1 MARTAKRYKKN
12 TEKKVLGIPVC
23 MAAIYVRLSVDSDE
37 KKSESIETQVTLIKE
52 FIQKHN
58 ENPNREYEIAVYDI
72 YSDLGKT
79 GTNFDRPGFER
90 MMNDVRAGKINC
102 ILVKDFSRFGRNYI
116 ETGNYLE
123 KILPFMK
130 VRFVSVCDN
139 YDSYALG
146 AKNQELS
153 MNIKNLVNDAYA
165 KDISA
170 KEDQIENTKAELEE
184 AKAVEK
190 EQYASM
196 KLRIQYMYENSSG
209 NGYMAMLFSSKSI
222 SELISR
228 AEYIQKISDF
238 DRDLMQEYEDTV
250 DQVKEKETQVQEE
263 QAAIVELQQQS
274 SDQQEAIQEL
284 YAAAYQELRT
294 YSAELDDA
302 KSSESALVDEINSK
316 ADAINDLIRQ
326 AKEEEIA
333 AQKKAEEEAAAAAAA
348 QQAAAEA
355 EAEAARKQAAEAARV
370 AAAEAANAAAKAD
383 TDTSSSS
390 GSSSSDS
397 SASST
402 TTGSPS
408 ASDTSSS
415 SSSGTYLG
423 RFKLTGYCSCS
434 ICTGQWSGGSTASGT
449 TPTAGRT
456 IAMGGAN
463 YQQTVDISVFSEIL

>member
-1 MARTAKRYKKN
+1 MKKKKLFSLVLATVLTAA
-12 TEKKVLGIPVC
+12 TVLPCYG
-23 MAAIYVRLSVDSDE
+23 AST
-37 KKSESIETQVTLIKE
+37 K
-52 FIQKHN
+52 
-58 ENPNREYEIAVYDI
+58 
-72 YSDLGKT
+72 
-79 GTNFDRPGFER
+79 
-90 MMNDVRAGKINC
+90 
-102 ILVKDFSRFGRNYI
+102 
-116 ETGNYLE
+116 E
-123 KILPFMK
+123 KISNAQAEQAAAQSQL
-130 VRFVSVCDN
+130 
-139 YDSYALG
+139 DSIQSRIDELNSKKGQSEEYLSEL
-146 AKNQELS
+146 NQQLDDLQNRLQELQDQYDAKQ
-153 MNIKNLVNDAYA
+153 NELVQIQADLEDA
-165 KDISA
+165 KA
-170 KEDQIENTKAELEE
+170 KEE
-184 AKAVEK
+184 
-190 EQYASM
+190 EQYEAM

-355 EAEAARKQAAEAARV
+355 
-370 AAAEAANAAAKAD
+370 ANAAAKAD

-402 TTGSPS
+402 TTESPS

-456 IAMGGAN
+456 IAMGGVPFGTKLMINGQVYTVEDRGTA
-463 YQQTVDISVFSEIL
+463 YGHVDIFCSSHSEALSFGVQYADVYQLS

>member
-1 MARTAKRYKKN
+1 MKKKKLFSLVLATVLTAA
-12 TEKKVLGIPVC
+12 TVLPCYG
-23 MAAIYVRLSVDSDE
+23 AST
-37 KKSESIETQVTLIKE
+37 K
-52 FIQKHN
+52 
-58 ENPNREYEIAVYDI
+58 
-72 YSDLGKT
+72 
-79 GTNFDRPGFER
+79 
-90 MMNDVRAGKINC
+90 
-102 ILVKDFSRFGRNYI
+102 
-116 ETGNYLE
+116 E
-123 KILPFMK
+123 KISNAQAEQAAAQSQL
-130 VRFVSVCDN
+130 
-139 YDSYALG
+139 DSIQSRIDELNSKKGQSEEYLSEL
-146 AKNQELS
+146 NQQLDDLQNRLQELQDQYDAKQ
-153 MNIKNLVNDAYA
+153 NELVQIQADLEDA
-165 KDISA
+165 KA
-170 KEDQIENTKAELEE
+170 KEE
-184 AKAVEK
+184 
-190 EQYASM
+190 EQYEAM

-355 EAEAARKQAAEAARV
+355 EAEAARV

-402 TTGSPS
+402 TTASPS

-456 IAMGGAN
+456 IAMGGVPFGTKLMINGQVYTVEDRGTA
-463 YQQTVDISVFSEIL
+463 YGHVDIFCSSHSEALSFGVQYADVYQLS

>member
-1 MARTAKRYKKN
+1 MKKKKLFSLVLATVLTAA
-12 TEKKVLGIPVC
+12 TVLPCYG
-23 MAAIYVRLSVDSDE
+23 AST
-37 KKSESIETQVTLIKE
+37 K
-52 FIQKHN
+52 
-58 ENPNREYEIAVYDI
+58 
-72 YSDLGKT
+72 
-79 GTNFDRPGFER
+79 
-90 MMNDVRAGKINC
+90 
-102 ILVKDFSRFGRNYI
+102 
-116 ETGNYLE
+116 E
-123 KILPFMK
+123 KISNAQAEQAAAQSQL
-130 VRFVSVCDN
+130 
-139 YDSYALG
+139 DSIQSRIDELNSKKGQSEEYLSEL
-146 AKNQELS
+146 NQQLDDLQNRLQELQDQYDAKQ
-153 MNIKNLVNDAYA
+153 NELVQIQADLEDA
-165 KDISA
+165 KA
-170 KEDQIENTKAELEE
+170 KEE
-184 AKAVEK
+184 
-190 EQYASM
+190 EQYEAM

-333 AQKKAEEEAAAAAAA
+333 AQKKAEEEAAAAAA
-348 QQAAAEA
+348 
-355 EAEAARKQAAEAARV
+355 RKQAAEAEAARV

-402 TTGSPS
+402 TTESPS

-456 IAMGGAN
+456 IAMGGVPFGTKLMINGQVYTVEDRGTA
-463 YQQTVDISVFSEIL
+463 YGHVDIFCSSHSEALSFGVQYADVYQLS

>member
-1 MARTAKRYKKN
+1 MKKKKLFSLVLATVLTAA
-12 TEKKVLGIPVC
+12 TVLPCYG
-23 MAAIYVRLSVDSDE
+23 AST
-37 KKSESIETQVTLIKE
+37 K
-52 FIQKHN
+52 
-58 ENPNREYEIAVYDI
+58 
-72 YSDLGKT
+72 
-79 GTNFDRPGFER
+79 
-90 MMNDVRAGKINC
+90 
-102 ILVKDFSRFGRNYI
+102 
-116 ETGNYLE
+116 E
-123 KILPFMK
+123 KISNAQAEQAAAQSQL
-130 VRFVSVCDN
+130 
-139 YDSYALG
+139 DSIQSRIDELNSKKGQSEEYLSEL
-146 AKNQELS
+146 NQQLDDLQNRLQELQDQYDAKQ
-153 MNIKNLVNDAYA
+153 NELVQIQADLEDA
-165 KDISA
+165 KA
-170 KEDQIENTKAELEE
+170 KEE
-184 AKAVEK
+184 
-190 EQYASM
+190 EQYEAM

-302 KSSESALVDEINSK
+302 RSSESALVDEINSK

-355 EAEAARKQAAEAARV
+355 EAEAARV

-402 TTGSPS
+402 TTESPS

-456 IAMGGAN
+456 IAMGGVPFGTKLMINGQVYTVEDRGTA
-463 YQQTVDISVFSEIL
+463 YGHVDIFCSSHSEALSFGVQYADVYQLS

>member
-1 MARTAKRYKKN
+1 MKKKKLFSLVLATVLTAA
-12 TEKKVLGIPVC
+12 TVLPCYG
-23 MAAIYVRLSVDSDE
+23 AST
-37 KKSESIETQVTLIKE
+37 K
-52 FIQKHN
+52 
-58 ENPNREYEIAVYDI
+58 
-72 YSDLGKT
+72 
-79 GTNFDRPGFER
+79 
-90 MMNDVRAGKINC
+90 
-102 ILVKDFSRFGRNYI
+102 
-116 ETGNYLE
+116 E
-123 KILPFMK
+123 KISNAQAEQAAAQSQL
-130 VRFVSVCDN
+130 
-139 YDSYALG
+139 DSIQSRIDELNSKKGQSEEYLSEL
-146 AKNQELS
+146 NQQLDDLQNRLQELQDQYDAKQ
-153 MNIKNLVNDAYA
+153 NELVQIQADLEDA
-165 KDISA
+165 KA
-170 KEDQIENTKAELEE
+170 KEE
-184 AKAVEK
+184 
-190 EQYASM
+190 EQYEAM

-333 AQKKAEEEAAAAAAA
+333 A
-348 QQAAAEA
+348 
-355 EAEAARKQAAEAARV
+355 ARKQAAEAEAARV

-383 TDTSSSS
+383 TDTSGSS

-402 TTGSPS
+402 TTESPS
-408 ASDTSSS
+408 ASDTSGS

-456 IAMGGAN
+456 IAMGGVPFGTKLLINGQVYTVEDRGTA
-463 YQQTVDISVFSEIL
+463 YGHVDIFCSSHSEALSFGVQYADVYQLS

>member
-1 MARTAKRYKKN
+1 MKKKKLFSLVLATVLTAA
-12 TEKKVLGIPVC
+12 TVLPCYG
-23 MAAIYVRLSVDSDE
+23 AST
-37 KKSESIETQVTLIKE
+37 K
-52 FIQKHN
+52 
-58 ENPNREYEIAVYDI
+58 
-72 YSDLGKT
+72 
-79 GTNFDRPGFER
+79 
-90 MMNDVRAGKINC
+90 
-102 ILVKDFSRFGRNYI
+102 
-116 ETGNYLE
+116 E
-123 KILPFMK
+123 KISNAQAEQAAAQSQLDSIQSRIDELNSK
-130 VRFVSVCDN
+130 KGQSEEYLSELNQQLDDLQNRLQGLQDQ
-139 YDSYALG
+139 YD
-146 AKNQELS
+146 AKQNELVQ
-153 MNIKNLVNDAYA
+153 IQADLEDA
-165 KDISA
+165 KA
-170 KEDQIENTKAELEE
+170 KEE
-184 AKAVEK
+184 
-190 EQYASM
+190 EQYEAM

-333 AQKKAEEEAAAAAAA
+333 AQKKAEEEAAA
-348 QQAAAEA
+348 EA

-456 IAMGGAN
+456 IAMGGVPFGTKLMINGQVYTVEDRGTA
-463 YQQTVDISVFSEIL
+463 YGHVDIFCSSHSEALSFGVQYADVYQLS

>member
-1 MARTAKRYKKN
+1 MKKKKLFSLVLATVLTAA
-12 TEKKVLGIPVC
+12 TVLPCYG
-23 MAAIYVRLSVDSDE
+23 AST
-37 KKSESIETQVTLIKE
+37 K
-52 FIQKHN
+52 
-58 ENPNREYEIAVYDI
+58 
-72 YSDLGKT
+72 
-79 GTNFDRPGFER
+79 
-90 MMNDVRAGKINC
+90 
-102 ILVKDFSRFGRNYI
+102 
-116 ETGNYLE
+116 E
-123 KILPFMK
+123 KISNAQAEQAAAQSQL
-130 VRFVSVCDN
+130 
-139 YDSYALG
+139 DSIQSRIDELNSKKGQSEEYLSEL
-146 AKNQELS
+146 NQQLDDLQNRLQELQDQYDAKQ
-153 MNIKNLVNDAYA
+153 NELVQIQADLEDA
-165 KDISA
+165 KA
-170 KEDQIENTKAELEE
+170 KEE
-184 AKAVEK
+184 
-190 EQYASM
+190 EQYEAM

-284 YAAAYQELRT
+284 YAAAYQELRI

-355 EAEAARKQAAEAARV
+355 EAEAARKQAAEAA
-370 AAAEAANAAAKAD
+370 EAANAAAKAD

-397 SASST
+397 SASPT

-456 IAMGGAN
+456 IAMGGVPFGTKLMINGQVYTVEDRGTA
-463 YQQTVDISVFSEIL
+463 YGHVDIFCSSHSEALSFGVQYADVYQLS

>member
-1 MARTAKRYKKN
+1 MKKKKLFSLVLATVLTAA
-12 TEKKVLGIPVC
+12 TVLPCYG
-23 MAAIYVRLSVDSDE
+23 AST
-37 KKSESIETQVTLIKE
+37 K
-52 FIQKHN
+52 
-58 ENPNREYEIAVYDI
+58 
-72 YSDLGKT
+72 
-79 GTNFDRPGFER
+79 
-90 MMNDVRAGKINC
+90 
-102 ILVKDFSRFGRNYI
+102 
-116 ETGNYLE
+116 E
-123 KILPFMK
+123 KISNAQAEQAAAQSQL
-130 VRFVSVCDN
+130 
-139 YDSYALG
+139 DSIQSRIDELNSKKGQSEEYLSEL
-146 AKNQELS
+146 NQQLDDLQNRLQELQDQYDAKQ
-153 MNIKNLVNDAYA
+153 NELVQIQADLEDA
-165 KDISA
+165 KA
-170 KEDQIENTKAELEE
+170 KEE
-184 AKAVEK
+184 
-190 EQYASM
+190 EQYEAM

-250 DQVKEKETQVQEE
+250 NQVKEKETQVQEE

-355 EAEAARKQAAEAARV
+355 EAEAARKQAAEA
-370 AAAEAANAAAKAD
+370 EAANAAAKAD

-402 TTGSPS
+402 TTESPS

-456 IAMGGAN
+456 IAMGGVPFGTKLMINGQVYTVEDRGTA
-463 YQQTVDISVFSEIL
+463 YGHVDIFCSSHSEALSFGVQYADVYQLS

>member
-1 MARTAKRYKKN
+1 MKKKKLFSLVLATVLTAA
-12 TEKKVLGIPVC
+12 TVLPCYG
-23 MAAIYVRLSVDSDE
+23 AST
-37 KKSESIETQVTLIKE
+37 K
-52 FIQKHN
+52 
-58 ENPNREYEIAVYDI
+58 
-72 YSDLGKT
+72 
-79 GTNFDRPGFER
+79 
-90 MMNDVRAGKINC
+90 
-102 ILVKDFSRFGRNYI
+102 
-116 ETGNYLE
+116 E
-123 KILPFMK
+123 KISNAQAEQAAAQSQL
-130 VRFVSVCDN
+130 
-139 YDSYALG
+139 DSIQSRIDELNSKKGQSEEYLSEL
-146 AKNQELS
+146 NQQLDDLQNRLQELQDQYDAKQ
-153 MNIKNLVNDAYA
+153 NELVQIQADLEDA
-165 KDISA
+165 KA
-170 KEDQIENTKAELEE
+170 KEE
-184 AKAVEK
+184 
-190 EQYASM
+190 EQYEAM

-333 AQKKAEEEAAAAAAA
+333 AQKKAEEEAAAA

-355 EAEAARKQAAEAARV
+355 EAEAARA

-456 IAMGGAN
+456 IAMGGVPFGTKLMINGQVYTVEDRGTA
-463 YQQTVDISVFSEIL
+463 YGHVDIFCSSHSEALSFGVQYADVYQLS

>member
-1 MARTAKRYKKN
+1 
-12 TEKKVLGIPVC
+12 
-23 MAAIYVRLSVDSDE
+23 
-37 KKSESIETQVTLIKE
+37 
-52 FIQKHN
+52 
-58 ENPNREYEIAVYDI
+58 
-72 YSDLGKT
+72 
-79 GTNFDRPGFER
+79 
-90 MMNDVRAGKINC
+90 
-102 ILVKDFSRFGRNYI
+102 
-116 ETGNYLE
+116 
-123 KILPFMK
+123 
-130 VRFVSVCDN
+130 
-139 YDSYALG
+139 
-146 AKNQELS
+146 
-153 MNIKNLVNDAYA
+153 
-165 KDISA
+165 
-170 KEDQIENTKAELEE
+170 
-184 AKAVEK
+184 
-190 EQYASM
+190 
-196 KLRIQYMYENSSG
+196 
-209 NGYMAMLFSSKSI
+209 
-222 SELISR
+222 
-228 AEYIQKISDF
+228 
-238 DRDLMQEYEDTV
+238 MQEYEDTV

-456 IAMGGAN
+456 IAMGGVPFGTKLMINGQVYTVEDRGTA
-463 YQQTVDISVFSEIL
+463 YGHVDIFCSSHSYTVIIVYFFNCNSGTFFGNIIETCFCCAFWHSYNCFLAETFRSPCNSTSMVTVCGSKESCLSKFFS

>member
-1 MARTAKRYKKN
+1 MKKKKLFSLVLATVLTAA
-12 TEKKVLGIPVC
+12 TVLPCYG
-23 MAAIYVRLSVDSDE
+23 AST
-37 KKSESIETQVTLIKE
+37 K
-52 FIQKHN
+52 
-58 ENPNREYEIAVYDI
+58 
-72 YSDLGKT
+72 
-79 GTNFDRPGFER
+79 
-90 MMNDVRAGKINC
+90 
-102 ILVKDFSRFGRNYI
+102 
-116 ETGNYLE
+116 E
-123 KILPFMK
+123 KISNAQAEQAAAQSQL
-130 VRFVSVCDN
+130 
-139 YDSYALG
+139 DSIQSRIDELNSKKGQSEEYLSEL
-146 AKNQELS
+146 NQQLDDLQNRLQELQDQYDAKQ
-153 MNIKNLVNDAYA
+153 NELVQIQADLEDA
-165 KDISA
+165 KA
-170 KEDQIENTKAELEE
+170 KEE
-184 AKAVEK
+184 
-190 EQYASM
+190 EQYEAM

-333 AQKKAEEEAAAAAAA
+333 AQKKAEEEAVAAAAA

-370 AAAEAANAAAKAD
+370 AAKAD

-456 IAMGGAN
+456 IAMGGVPFGTKLMINGQVYTVEDRGTA
-463 YQQTVDISVFSEIL
+463 YGHVDIFCSSHSEALSFGVQYADVYQLS

>member
-1 MARTAKRYKKN
+1 MKKKKLFSLVLATVLTAA
-12 TEKKVLGIPVC
+12 TVLPCYG
-23 MAAIYVRLSVDSDE
+23 AST
-37 KKSESIETQVTLIKE
+37 K
-52 FIQKHN
+52 
-58 ENPNREYEIAVYDI
+58 
-72 YSDLGKT
+72 
-79 GTNFDRPGFER
+79 
-90 MMNDVRAGKINC
+90 
-102 ILVKDFSRFGRNYI
+102 
-116 ETGNYLE
+116 E
-123 KILPFMK
+123 KISNAQAEQAAAQSQL
-130 VRFVSVCDN
+130 
-139 YDSYALG
+139 DSIQSRIDELNSKKGQSEEYLSEL
-146 AKNQELS
+146 NQQLDDLQNRLQELQDQYDAKQ
-153 MNIKNLVNDAYA
+153 NELVQIQADLEDA
-165 KDISA
+165 KA
-170 KEDQIENTKAELEE
+170 KEE
-184 AKAVEK
+184 
-190 EQYASM
+190 EQYEAM

-348 QQAAAEA
+348 
-355 EAEAARKQAAEAARV
+355 RKQAAEAARV

-456 IAMGGAN
+456 IAMGGVPFGTKLMINGQVYTVEDRGTA
-463 YQQTVDISVFSEIL
+463 YGHVDIFCSSHSEALSFGVQYADVYQLS

>member
-1 MARTAKRYKKN
+1 MKKKKLFSLVLATVLTAA
-12 TEKKVLGIPVC
+12 TVLPCYG
-23 MAAIYVRLSVDSDE
+23 AST
-37 KKSESIETQVTLIKE
+37 K
-52 FIQKHN
+52 
-58 ENPNREYEIAVYDI
+58 
-72 YSDLGKT
+72 
-79 GTNFDRPGFER
+79 
-90 MMNDVRAGKINC
+90 
-102 ILVKDFSRFGRNYI
+102 
-116 ETGNYLE
+116 E
-123 KILPFMK
+123 KISNAQAEQAAAQSQL
-130 VRFVSVCDN
+130 
-139 YDSYALG
+139 DSIQSRIDELNSKKGQSEEYLSEL
-146 AKNQELS
+146 NQQLDDLQNRLQELQDQYDAKQ
-153 MNIKNLVNDAYA
+153 NELVQIQADLEDA
-165 KDISA
+165 KA
-170 KEDQIENTKAELEE
+170 KEE
-184 AKAVEK
+184 
-190 EQYASM
+190 EQYEAM

-333 AQKKAEEEAAAAAAA
+333 AQKKAEEEAVAAAAA

-355 EAEAARKQAAEAARV
+355 EAEAARKQAAEAEAARV
-370 AAAEAANAAAKAD
+370 AAKAD

-456 IAMGGAN
+456 IAMGGVPFGTKLMINGQVYTVEDRGTA
-463 YQQTVDISVFSEIL
+463 YGHVDIFCSSHSEALSFGVQYADVYQLS

>member
-1 MARTAKRYKKN
+1 MKKKKLFSLVLATVLTAA
-12 TEKKVLGIPVC
+12 TVLPCYG
-23 MAAIYVRLSVDSDE
+23 AST
-37 KKSESIETQVTLIKE
+37 K
-52 FIQKHN
+52 
-58 ENPNREYEIAVYDI
+58 
-72 YSDLGKT
+72 
-79 GTNFDRPGFER
+79 
-90 MMNDVRAGKINC
+90 
-102 ILVKDFSRFGRNYI
+102 
-116 ETGNYLE
+116 E
-123 KILPFMK
+123 KISNAQAEQAAAQSQL
-130 VRFVSVCDN
+130 
-139 YDSYALG
+139 DSIQSRIDELNSKKGQSEEYLSEL
-146 AKNQELS
+146 NQQLDDLQNRLQELQDQYDAKQ
-153 MNIKNLVNDAYA
+153 NELVQIQADLEDA
-165 KDISA
+165 KA
-170 KEDQIENTKAELEE
+170 KEE
-184 AKAVEK
+184 
-190 EQYASM
+190 EQYEAM

-355 EAEAARKQAAEAARV
+355 EAEAARKQAAEAARKQAAEAARV

-456 IAMGGAN
+456 IAMGGVPFGTKLMINGQVYTVEDRGTA
-463 YQQTVDISVFSEIL
+463 YGHVDIFCSSHSEALSFGVQYADVYQLS

>member
-1 MARTAKRYKKN
+1 MKKKKLFSLVLATVLTAA
-12 TEKKVLGIPVC
+12 TVLPCYG
-23 MAAIYVRLSVDSDE
+23 AST
-37 KKSESIETQVTLIKE
+37 K
-52 FIQKHN
+52 
-58 ENPNREYEIAVYDI
+58 
-72 YSDLGKT
+72 
-79 GTNFDRPGFER
+79 
-90 MMNDVRAGKINC
+90 
-102 ILVKDFSRFGRNYI
+102 
-116 ETGNYLE
+116 E
-123 KILPFMK
+123 KISNAQAEQAAAQSQL
-130 VRFVSVCDN
+130 
-139 YDSYALG
+139 DSIQSRIDEL
-146 AKNQELS
+146 NSELNQQLDDLQNRLQELQDQYDAKQ
-153 MNIKNLVNDAYA
+153 NELVQIQADLEDA
-165 KDISA
+165 KA
-170 KEDQIENTKAELEE
+170 KEE
-184 AKAVEK
+184 
-190 EQYASM
+190 EQYEAM

-302 KSSESALVDEINSK
+302 KSSESALV
-316 ADAINDLIRQ
+316 DAINDLIRQ

-456 IAMGGAN
+456 IAMGGVPFGTKLMINGQVYTVEDRGTA
-463 YQQTVDISVFSEIL
+463 YGHVDIFCSSHSEALSFGVQYADVYQLS

>member
-1 MARTAKRYKKN
+1 MKKKKLFSLVLATVLTAA
-12 TEKKVLGIPVC
+12 TVLPCYG
-23 MAAIYVRLSVDSDE
+23 AST
-37 KKSESIETQVTLIKE
+37 K
-52 FIQKHN
+52 
-58 ENPNREYEIAVYDI
+58 
-72 YSDLGKT
+72 
-79 GTNFDRPGFER
+79 
-90 MMNDVRAGKINC
+90 
-102 ILVKDFSRFGRNYI
+102 
-116 ETGNYLE
+116 E
-123 KILPFMK
+123 KISNAQAEQAAAQSQLDSIQSRIDELNSK
-130 VRFVSVCDN
+130 KGQSEEYLSELNQQLDDLQNRLQGLQDQ
-139 YDSYALG
+139 YD
-146 AKNQELS
+146 AKQNELVQ
-153 MNIKNLVNDAYA
+153 IQADLEDA
-165 KDISA
+165 KA
-170 KEDQIENTKAELEE
+170 KEE
-184 AKAVEK
+184 
-190 EQYASM
+190 EQYEAM

-333 AQKKAEEEAAAAAAA
+333 AQKKAEEEAAAA

-355 EAEAARKQAAEAARV
+355 EAEAARV

-456 IAMGGAN
+456 IAMGGVPFGTKLMINGQVYTVEDRGTA
-463 YQQTVDISVFSEIL
+463 YGHVDIFCSSHSEALSFGVQYADVYQLS

>member
-1 MARTAKRYKKN
+1 MKKKKLFSLVLATVLTAA
-12 TEKKVLGIPVC
+12 TVLPCYG
-23 MAAIYVRLSVDSDE
+23 AST
-37 KKSESIETQVTLIKE
+37 K
-52 FIQKHN
+52 
-58 ENPNREYEIAVYDI
+58 
-72 YSDLGKT
+72 
-79 GTNFDRPGFER
+79 
-90 MMNDVRAGKINC
+90 
-102 ILVKDFSRFGRNYI
+102 
-116 ETGNYLE
+116 E
-123 KILPFMK
+123 KISNAQAEQAAAQSQLDSIQSRIDELNSK
-130 VRFVSVCDN
+130 KGQSEEYLSELNQQLDDLQNRLQGLQDQ
-139 YDSYALG
+139 YD
-146 AKNQELS
+146 AKQNELVQ
-153 MNIKNLVNDAYA
+153 IQADLEDA
-165 KDISA
+165 KA
-170 KEDQIENTKAELEE
+170 KEE
-184 AKAVEK
+184 
-190 EQYASM
+190 EQYEAM

-333 AQKKAEEEAAAAAAA
+333 AQKKAEEEAAA
-348 QQAAAEA
+348 EA

-370 AAAEAANAAAKAD
+370 AAAEAANAVAKAD

-456 IAMGGAN
+456 IAMGGVPFGTKLMINGQVYTVEDRGTA
-463 YQQTVDISVFSEIL
+463 YGHVDIFCSSHSEALSFGVQYADVYQLS

>member
-1 MARTAKRYKKN
+1 MKKKKLFSLVLATVLTAA
-12 TEKKVLGIPVC
+12 TVLPCYG
-23 MAAIYVRLSVDSDE
+23 AST
-37 KKSESIETQVTLIKE
+37 K
-52 FIQKHN
+52 
-58 ENPNREYEIAVYDI
+58 
-72 YSDLGKT
+72 
-79 GTNFDRPGFER
+79 
-90 MMNDVRAGKINC
+90 
-102 ILVKDFSRFGRNYI
+102 
-116 ETGNYLE
+116 E
-123 KILPFMK
+123 KISNAQAEQAAAQSQL
-130 VRFVSVCDN
+130 
-139 YDSYALG
+139 DSIQSRIDELNSKKGQSEEYLSEL
-146 AKNQELS
+146 NQQLDDLQNRLQELQDQYDAKQ
-153 MNIKNLVNDAYA
+153 NELVQIQADLEDA
-165 KDISA
+165 KT
-170 KEDQIENTKAELEE
+170 KEE
-184 AKAVEK
+184 
-190 EQYASM
+190 EQYEAM

-333 AQKKAEEEAAAAAAA
+333 AQKKAEEEAAAA

-355 EAEAARKQAAEAARV
+355 EAEAARV

-456 IAMGGAN
+456 IAMGGVPFGTKLMINGQVYTVEDRGTA
-463 YQQTVDISVFSEIL
+463 YGHVDIFCSSHSEALSFGVQYADVYQLS

>member
-1 MARTAKRYKKN
+1 MKKKKLFSLVLATVLTAA
-12 TEKKVLGIPVC
+12 TVLPCYG
-23 MAAIYVRLSVDSDE
+23 AST
-37 KKSESIETQVTLIKE
+37 K
-52 FIQKHN
+52 
-58 ENPNREYEIAVYDI
+58 
-72 YSDLGKT
+72 
-79 GTNFDRPGFER
+79 
-90 MMNDVRAGKINC
+90 
-102 ILVKDFSRFGRNYI
+102 
-116 ETGNYLE
+116 E
-123 KILPFMK
+123 KISNAQAEQAAAQSQL
-130 VRFVSVCDN
+130 
-139 YDSYALG
+139 DSIQSRIDELNSKKGQSEEYLSEL
-146 AKNQELS
+146 NQQLDDLQNRLQELQDQYDAKQ
-153 MNIKNLVNDAYA
+153 NELVQIQADLEDA
-165 KDISA
+165 KA
-170 KEDQIENTKAELEE
+170 KEE
-184 AKAVEK
+184 
-190 EQYASM
+190 EQYEAM

-355 EAEAARKQAAEAARV
+355 EAEAARV

-456 IAMGGAN
+456 IAMGGVPFGTKLMINGQVYTVEDRGTA
-463 YQQTVDISVFSEIL
+463 YGHVDIFCSSHSEALSFGVQYADVYQLS

>member
-1 MARTAKRYKKN
+1 MKKKKLFSLVLATVLTAA
-12 TEKKVLGIPVC
+12 TVLPCYG
-23 MAAIYVRLSVDSDE
+23 AST
-37 KKSESIETQVTLIKE
+37 K
-52 FIQKHN
+52 
-58 ENPNREYEIAVYDI
+58 
-72 YSDLGKT
+72 
-79 GTNFDRPGFER
+79 
-90 MMNDVRAGKINC
+90 
-102 ILVKDFSRFGRNYI
+102 
-116 ETGNYLE
+116 E
-123 KILPFMK
+123 KISNAQAEQAAAQSQL
-130 VRFVSVCDN
+130 
-139 YDSYALG
+139 DSIQSRIDELNSKKGQSEEYLSEL
-146 AKNQELS
+146 NQQLDDLQNRLQELQDQYDAKQ
-153 MNIKNLVNDAYA
+153 NELVQIQADLEDA
-165 KDISA
+165 KA
-170 KEDQIENTKAELEE
+170 KEE
-184 AKAVEK
+184 
-190 EQYASM
+190 EQYEAM

-333 AQKKAEEEAAAAAAA
+333 AQKKAEEEAAAA

-383 TDTSSSS
+383 TD
-390 GSSSSDS
+390 
-397 SASST
+397 
-402 TTGSPS
+402 
-408 ASDTSSS
+408 
-415 SSSGTYLG
+415 
-423 RFKLTGYCSCS
+423 
-434 ICTGQWSGGSTASGT
+434 
-449 TPTAGRT
+449 
-456 IAMGGAN
+456 
-463 YQQTVDISVFSEIL
+463 SEINWIQRCHRERNHTDRRQNDCHGRCTIRNETDDQRPGLHGRRPRNRLRPRRHLLQQPFRGAELRRAVCRCISAELRNKDKRYAGTELPAYLFF

>member
-1 MARTAKRYKKN
+1 MKKKKLFSLVLATVLTAA
-12 TEKKVLGIPVC
+12 TVLPCYG
-23 MAAIYVRLSVDSDE
+23 AST
-37 KKSESIETQVTLIKE
+37 K
-52 FIQKHN
+52 
-58 ENPNREYEIAVYDI
+58 
-72 YSDLGKT
+72 
-79 GTNFDRPGFER
+79 
-90 MMNDVRAGKINC
+90 
-102 ILVKDFSRFGRNYI
+102 
-116 ETGNYLE
+116 E
-123 KILPFMK
+123 KISNAQAEQAAAQSQL
-130 VRFVSVCDN
+130 
-139 YDSYALG
+139 DSIQSRIDELNSKKGQSEEYLSEL
-146 AKNQELS
+146 NQQLDDLQNRLQELQDQYDAKQ
-153 MNIKNLVNDAYA
+153 NELVQIQADLEDA
-165 KDISA
+165 KA
-170 KEDQIENTKAELEE
+170 KEE
-184 AKAVEK
+184 
-190 EQYASM
+190 EQYEAM

-250 DQVKEKETQVQEE
+250 NQVKEKETQVQEE

-333 AQKKAEEEAAAAAAA
+333 AQKKAEEEAAA
-348 QQAAAEA
+348 
-355 EAEAARKQAAEAARV
+355 
-370 AAAEAANAAAKAD
+370 EAANAAAKAD

-402 TTGSPS
+402 TTESPS

-456 IAMGGAN
+456 IAMGGVPFGTKLMINGQVYTVEDRGTA
-463 YQQTVDISVFSEIL
+463 YGHVDIFCSSHSEALSFGVQYADVYQLS

>member
-1 MARTAKRYKKN
+1 MKKKKLFSLVLATVLTAA
-12 TEKKVLGIPVC
+12 TVLPCYG
-23 MAAIYVRLSVDSDE
+23 AST
-37 KKSESIETQVTLIKE
+37 K
-52 FIQKHN
+52 
-58 ENPNREYEIAVYDI
+58 
-72 YSDLGKT
+72 
-79 GTNFDRPGFER
+79 
-90 MMNDVRAGKINC
+90 
-102 ILVKDFSRFGRNYI
+102 
-116 ETGNYLE
+116 E
-123 KILPFMK
+123 KISNAQAEQAAAQSQL
-130 VRFVSVCDN
+130 
-139 YDSYALG
+139 DSIQSRIDELNSKKGQSEEYLSEL
-146 AKNQELS
+146 NQQLDDLQNRLQELQDQYDAKQ
-153 MNIKNLVNDAYA
+153 NELVQIQADLEDA
-165 KDISA
+165 KA
-170 KEDQIENTKAELEE
+170 KEE
-184 AKAVEK
+184 
-190 EQYASM
+190 EQYEAM

-333 AQKKAEEEAAAAAAA
+333 AQKKAEEEAAAAA
-348 QQAAAEA
+348 QQ
-355 EAEAARKQAAEAARV
+355 

-383 TDTSSSS
+383 TDTSNSS

-402 TTGSPS
+402 TTESPS

-456 IAMGGAN
+456 IAMGGVPFGTKLMINGQVYTVEDRGTA
-463 YQQTVDISVFSEIL
+463 YGHVDIFCSSHSEALSFGVQYADVYQLS

>member
-1 MARTAKRYKKN
+1 
-12 TEKKVLGIPVC
+12 
-23 MAAIYVRLSVDSDE
+23 
-37 KKSESIETQVTLIKE
+37 
-52 FIQKHN
+52 
-58 ENPNREYEIAVYDI
+58 
-72 YSDLGKT
+72 
-79 GTNFDRPGFER
+79 
-90 MMNDVRAGKINC
+90 
-102 ILVKDFSRFGRNYI
+102 
-116 ETGNYLE
+116 
-123 KILPFMK
+123 
-130 VRFVSVCDN
+130 
-139 YDSYALG
+139 
-146 AKNQELS
+146 
-153 MNIKNLVNDAYA
+153 
-165 KDISA
+165 
-170 KEDQIENTKAELEE
+170 
-184 AKAVEK
+184 
-190 EQYASM
+190 
-196 KLRIQYMYENSSG
+196 
-209 NGYMAMLFSSKSI
+209 MAMLFSSKSI

-355 EAEAARKQAAEAARV
+355 EAEAAR
-370 AAAEAANAAAKAD
+370 
-383 TDTSSSS
+383 
-390 GSSSSDS
+390 
-397 SASST
+397 T

-456 IAMGGAN
+456 IAMGGVPFGTKLMIN
-463 YQQTVDISVFSEIL
+463 GQVLQQPFRGAELRRAVCRCISAELRNKDKRYAGTELPAYLFF

>member
-1 MARTAKRYKKN
+1 MKKKKLFSLVLATVLTAA
-12 TEKKVLGIPVC
+12 TVLPCYG
-23 MAAIYVRLSVDSDE
+23 AST
-37 KKSESIETQVTLIKE
+37 K
-52 FIQKHN
+52 
-58 ENPNREYEIAVYDI
+58 
-72 YSDLGKT
+72 
-79 GTNFDRPGFER
+79 
-90 MMNDVRAGKINC
+90 
-102 ILVKDFSRFGRNYI
+102 
-116 ETGNYLE
+116 E
-123 KILPFMK
+123 KISNAQAEQAAAQSQL
-130 VRFVSVCDN
+130 
-139 YDSYALG
+139 DSIQSRIDELNSKKGQSEEYLSEL
-146 AKNQELS
+146 NQQLDDLQNRLQELQDQYDAKQ
-153 MNIKNLVNDAYA
+153 NELVQIQADLEDA
-165 KDISA
+165 KA
-170 KEDQIENTKAELEE
+170 KEE
-184 AKAVEK
+184 
-190 EQYASM
+190 EQYEAM

-250 DQVKEKETQVQEE
+250 DRVKEKETQVQEE

-355 EAEAARKQAAEAARV
+355 
-370 AAAEAANAAAKAD
+370 ANAAAKAD

-402 TTGSPS
+402 TTESPS

-456 IAMGGAN
+456 IAMGGVPFGTKLMINGQVYTVEDRGTA
-463 YQQTVDISVFSEIL
+463 YGHVDIFCSSHSEALSFGVQYADVYQLS

>member
-1 MARTAKRYKKN
+1 MKKKKLFSLVLATVLTAA
-12 TEKKVLGIPVC
+12 TVLPCYG
-23 MAAIYVRLSVDSDE
+23 AST
-37 KKSESIETQVTLIKE
+37 K
-52 FIQKHN
+52 
-58 ENPNREYEIAVYDI
+58 
-72 YSDLGKT
+72 
-79 GTNFDRPGFER
+79 
-90 MMNDVRAGKINC
+90 
-102 ILVKDFSRFGRNYI
+102 
-116 ETGNYLE
+116 E
-123 KILPFMK
+123 KISNAQAEQAAAQSQL
-130 VRFVSVCDN
+130 
-139 YDSYALG
+139 DSIQSRIDELNSKKGQSEEYLSEL
-146 AKNQELS
+146 NQQLDDLQNRLQELQDQYDAKQ
-153 MNIKNLVNDAYA
+153 NELVQIQADLEDA
-165 KDISA
+165 KA
-170 KEDQIENTKAELEE
+170 KEE
-184 AKAVEK
+184 
-190 EQYASM
+190 EQYEAM

-333 AQKKAEEEAAAAAAA
+333 AQKKAEEEAAAAA

-355 EAEAARKQAAEAARV
+355 EAEAARV

-383 TDTSSSS
+383 TDTSSSA
-390 GSSSSDS
+390 GSSSSES

-402 TTGSPS
+402 TTESPS

-456 IAMGGAN
+456 IAMGGVPFGTKLMINGQVYTVEDRGTA
-463 YQQTVDISVFSEIL
+463 YGHVDIFCSSHSEALSFGVQYADVYQLS

>member
-1 MARTAKRYKKN
+1 MKKKKLFSLVLATVLTAA
-12 TEKKVLGIPVC
+12 TVLPCYG
-23 MAAIYVRLSVDSDE
+23 AST
-37 KKSESIETQVTLIKE
+37 K
-52 FIQKHN
+52 
-58 ENPNREYEIAVYDI
+58 
-72 YSDLGKT
+72 
-79 GTNFDRPGFER
+79 
-90 MMNDVRAGKINC
+90 
-102 ILVKDFSRFGRNYI
+102 
-116 ETGNYLE
+116 E
-123 KILPFMK
+123 KISNAQAEQAAAQSQL
-130 VRFVSVCDN
+130 
-139 YDSYALG
+139 DSIQSRIDELNSKKGQSEEYLSEL
-146 AKNQELS
+146 NQQLDDLQNRLQELQDQYDAKQ
-153 MNIKNLVNDAYA
+153 NELVQIQADLEDA
-165 KDISA
+165 KA
-170 KEDQIENTKAELEE
+170 KEE
-184 AKAVEK
+184 
-190 EQYASM
+190 EQYEAM

-355 EAEAARKQAAEAARV
+355 EAEAARKQAAEAA
-370 AAAEAANAAAKAD
+370 EAANAAAKAD

-456 IAMGGAN
+456 IAMGGVPFGTKLLINGQVYTVEDRGTA
-463 YQQTVDISVFSEIL
+463 YGHVDIFCSSHSEALSFGVQYADVYQLS

>member
-1 MARTAKRYKKN
+1 MKKKKLFSLVLATVLTAA
-12 TEKKVLGIPVC
+12 TVLPCYG
-23 MAAIYVRLSVDSDE
+23 AST
-37 KKSESIETQVTLIKE
+37 K
-52 FIQKHN
+52 
-58 ENPNREYEIAVYDI
+58 
-72 YSDLGKT
+72 
-79 GTNFDRPGFER
+79 
-90 MMNDVRAGKINC
+90 
-102 ILVKDFSRFGRNYI
+102 
-116 ETGNYLE
+116 E
-123 KILPFMK
+123 KISNAQAEQAAAQSQL
-130 VRFVSVCDN
+130 
-139 YDSYALG
+139 DSIQSRIDELNSKKGQSEEYLSEL
-146 AKNQELS
+146 NQQLDDLQNRLQELQDQYDAKQ
-153 MNIKNLVNDAYA
+153 NELVQIQADLEDA
-165 KDISA
+165 KA
-170 KEDQIENTKAELEE
+170 KEE
-184 AKAVEK
+184 
-190 EQYASM
+190 EQYEAM

-326 AKEEEIA
+326 AKEEE
-333 AQKKAEEEAAAAAAA
+333 AAAAAAA

-355 EAEAARKQAAEAARV
+355 EAEAARKQAAEAEAARV

-402 TTGSPS
+402 TTESPS

-456 IAMGGAN
+456 IAMGGVPFGTKLMINGQVYTVEDRGTA
-463 YQQTVDISVFSEIL
+463 YGHVDIFCSSHSEALSFGVQYADVYQLS

>member
-1 MARTAKRYKKN
+1 MKKKKLFSLVLATVLTAA
-12 TEKKVLGIPVC
+12 TVLPCYG
-23 MAAIYVRLSVDSDE
+23 AST
-37 KKSESIETQVTLIKE
+37 K
-52 FIQKHN
+52 
-58 ENPNREYEIAVYDI
+58 
-72 YSDLGKT
+72 
-79 GTNFDRPGFER
+79 
-90 MMNDVRAGKINC
+90 
-102 ILVKDFSRFGRNYI
+102 
-116 ETGNYLE
+116 E
-123 KILPFMK
+123 KISNAQAEQAAAQSQL
-130 VRFVSVCDN
+130 
-139 YDSYALG
+139 DSIQSRIDELNSKKGQSEEYLSEL
-146 AKNQELS
+146 NQQLDDLQNRLQELQDQYDAKQ
-153 MNIKNLVNDAYA
+153 NELVQIQADLEDA
-165 KDISA
+165 KA
-170 KEDQIENTKAELEE
+170 KEE
-184 AKAVEK
+184 
-190 EQYASM
+190 EQYEAM

-274 SDQQEAIQEL
+274 SDRQEAIQEL

-355 EAEAARKQAAEAARV
+355 EAEAARV

-402 TTGSPS
+402 TTESPS

-456 IAMGGAN
+456 IAMGGVPFGTKLMINGQVYTVEDRGTA
-463 YQQTVDISVFSEIL
+463 YGHVDIFCSSHSEALSFGVQYADVYQLS

>member
-1 MARTAKRYKKN
+1 MKKKKLFSLVLATVLTAATVLPCYGASKK
-12 TEKKVLGIPVC
+12 
-23 MAAIYVRLSVDSDE
+23 
-37 KKSESIETQVTLIKE
+37 
-52 FIQKHN
+52 
-58 ENPNREYEIAVYDI
+58 
-72 YSDLGKT
+72 
-79 GTNFDRPGFER
+79 
-90 MMNDVRAGKINC
+90 
-102 ILVKDFSRFGRNYI
+102 
-116 ETGNYLE
+116 E
-123 KILPFMK
+123 KISNAQAEQAAAQSQL
-130 VRFVSVCDN
+130 
-139 YDSYALG
+139 DSIQSRIDELNSKKGQSEEYLSEL
-146 AKNQELS
+146 NQQLDDLQNRLQELQDQYDAKQ
-153 MNIKNLVNDAYA
+153 NELVQIQADLEDA
-165 KDISA
+165 KA
-170 KEDQIENTKAELEE
+170 KEE
-184 AKAVEK
+184 
-190 EQYASM
+190 EQYEAM

-333 AQKKAEEEAAAAAAA
+333 AQKKAEEEAAAA

-355 EAEAARKQAAEAARV
+355 EAEAARV

-402 TTGSPS
+402 TTESPS

-456 IAMGGAN
+456 IAMGGVPFGTKLMINGQVYTVEDRGTA
-463 YQQTVDISVFSEIL
+463 YGHVDIFCSSHSEALSFGVQYADVYQLS

>member
-1 MARTAKRYKKN
+1 MKKKKLFSLVLATVLTAA
-12 TEKKVLGIPVC
+12 TVLPCYG
-23 MAAIYVRLSVDSDE
+23 AST
-37 KKSESIETQVTLIKE
+37 K
-52 FIQKHN
+52 
-58 ENPNREYEIAVYDI
+58 
-72 YSDLGKT
+72 
-79 GTNFDRPGFER
+79 
-90 MMNDVRAGKINC
+90 
-102 ILVKDFSRFGRNYI
+102 
-116 ETGNYLE
+116 E
-123 KILPFMK
+123 KISNAQAEQAAAQSQL
-130 VRFVSVCDN
+130 
-139 YDSYALG
+139 DSIQSRIDELNSKKGQSEEYLSEL
-146 AKNQELS
+146 NQQLDDLQNRLQELQDQYDAKQ
-153 MNIKNLVNDAYA
+153 NELVQIQADLEDA
-165 KDISA
+165 KA
-170 KEDQIENTKAELEE
+170 KEE
-184 AKAVEK
+184 
-190 EQYASM
+190 EQYEAM

-402 TTGSPS
+402 TTESPS

-456 IAMGGAN
+456 IAMGGVPFGTKLMINGQVYTVEDRGTACGHGDIFCSSHSEALSFGVQYADV
-463 YQQTVDISVFSEIL
+463 YQLS

>member
-1 MARTAKRYKKN
+1 MKKKKLFSLVLATVLTAA
-12 TEKKVLGIPVC
+12 TVLPCYG
-23 MAAIYVRLSVDSDE
+23 AST
-37 KKSESIETQVTLIKE
+37 K
-52 FIQKHN
+52 
-58 ENPNREYEIAVYDI
+58 
-72 YSDLGKT
+72 
-79 GTNFDRPGFER
+79 
-90 MMNDVRAGKINC
+90 
-102 ILVKDFSRFGRNYI
+102 
-116 ETGNYLE
+116 E
-123 KILPFMK
+123 KISNAQAEQAAAQSQL
-130 VRFVSVCDN
+130 
-139 YDSYALG
+139 DSIQSRIDELNSKKGQSEEYLSEL
-146 AKNQELS
+146 NQQLDDLQNRLQELQDQYDAKQ
-153 MNIKNLVNDAYA
+153 NELVQIQADLEDA
-165 KDISA
+165 KA
-170 KEDQIENTKAELEE
+170 KEE
-184 AKAVEK
+184 
-190 EQYASM
+190 EQYEAM

-209 NGYMAMLFSSKSI
+209 NGYMAMLFSPKSI

-333 AQKKAEEEAAAAAAA
+333 AQKKAEEEAAAA

-355 EAEAARKQAAEAARV
+355 EAEAARV

-456 IAMGGAN
+456 IAMGGVPFGTKLMINGQVYTVEDRGPA
-463 YQQTVDISVFSEIL
+463 YGHVDIFCSSHSEALSFGVQYADVYQLS

>member
-1 MARTAKRYKKN
+1 MKNRKNKFLALGLGVVLGLSCVFSSYATSADLKDAKKKVSSLQE
-12 TEKKVLGIPVC
+12 EKKKVQDTLKQLEGLKSD
-23 MAAIYVRLSVDSDE
+23 AAAYVKELDKKLTSLDS
-37 KKSESIETQVTLIKE
+37 
-52 FIQKHN
+52 
-58 ENPNREYEIAVYDI
+58 
-72 YSDLGKT
+72 
-79 GTNFDRPGFER
+79 
-90 MMNDVRAGKINC
+90 
-102 ILVKDFSRFGRNYI
+102 
-116 ETGNYLE
+116 
-123 KILPFMK
+123 
-130 VRFVSVCDN
+130 
-139 YDSYALG
+139 
-146 AKNQELS
+146 ELS
-153 MNIKNLVNDAYA
+153 QLE

-456 IAMGGAN
+456 IAMGGVPFGTKLMINGQVYTVEDRGTA
-463 YQQTVDISVFSEIL
+463 YGHVDIFCSSHSEALSFGVQYADVYQLS

>member
-1 MARTAKRYKKN
+1 MKKKKLFSLVLATVLTAA
-12 TEKKVLGIPVC
+12 TVLPCYG
-23 MAAIYVRLSVDSDE
+23 AST
-37 KKSESIETQVTLIKE
+37 K
-52 FIQKHN
+52 
-58 ENPNREYEIAVYDI
+58 
-72 YSDLGKT
+72 
-79 GTNFDRPGFER
+79 
-90 MMNDVRAGKINC
+90 
-102 ILVKDFSRFGRNYI
+102 
-116 ETGNYLE
+116 E
-123 KILPFMK
+123 KISNAQAEQAAAQSQL
-130 VRFVSVCDN
+130 
-139 YDSYALG
+139 DSIQSRIDELNSKKGQSEEYLSEL
-146 AKNQELS
+146 NQQLDDLQNRLQELQDQYDAKQ
-153 MNIKNLVNDAYA
+153 NELVQIQADLEDA
-165 KDISA
+165 KA
-170 KEDQIENTKAELEE
+170 KEE
-184 AKAVEK
+184 
-190 EQYASM
+190 EQYEAM

-333 AQKKAEEEAAAAAAA
+333 AQKKAEEEAAAAAA

-355 EAEAARKQAAEAARV
+355 EAEAARV

-456 IAMGGAN
+456 IAMGGVPFGTKLMINGQVYTVEDRGTA
-463 YQQTVDISVFSEIL
+463 YGHVDIFCSSHSEALSFGVQYADVYQLS

>member
-1 MARTAKRYKKN
+1 MKKKKLFSLVLATVLTAA
-12 TEKKVLGIPVC
+12 TVLPCYG
-23 MAAIYVRLSVDSDE
+23 AST
-37 KKSESIETQVTLIKE
+37 K
-52 FIQKHN
+52 
-58 ENPNREYEIAVYDI
+58 
-72 YSDLGKT
+72 
-79 GTNFDRPGFER
+79 
-90 MMNDVRAGKINC
+90 
-102 ILVKDFSRFGRNYI
+102 
-116 ETGNYLE
+116 E
-123 KILPFMK
+123 KISNAQAEQAAAQSQL
-130 VRFVSVCDN
+130 
-139 YDSYALG
+139 DSIQSRIDELNSKKGQSEEYLSEL
-146 AKNQELS
+146 NQQLDDLQNRLQELQDQYDAKQ
-153 MNIKNLVNDAYA
+153 NELVQIQADLEDA
-165 KDISA
+165 KA
-170 KEDQIENTKAELEE
+170 KEE
-184 AKAVEK
+184 
-190 EQYASM
+190 EQYEAM

-355 EAEAARKQAAEAARV
+355 EAEAARV
-370 AAAEAANAAAKAD
+370 VAAEAANAAAKAD

-402 TTGSPS
+402 TTESPS

-456 IAMGGAN
+456 IAMGGVPFGTKLMINGQVYTVEDRGTA
-463 YQQTVDISVFSEIL
+463 YGHVDIFCSSHSEALSFGVQYADVYQLS

>member
-1 MARTAKRYKKN
+1 MKKKKLFSLVLATVLTAA
-12 TEKKVLGIPVC
+12 TVLPCYG
-23 MAAIYVRLSVDSDE
+23 AST
-37 KKSESIETQVTLIKE
+37 K
-52 FIQKHN
+52 
-58 ENPNREYEIAVYDI
+58 
-72 YSDLGKT
+72 
-79 GTNFDRPGFER
+79 
-90 MMNDVRAGKINC
+90 
-102 ILVKDFSRFGRNYI
+102 
-116 ETGNYLE
+116 E
-123 KILPFMK
+123 KISNAQAEQAAAQSQL
-130 VRFVSVCDN
+130 
-139 YDSYALG
+139 DSIQSRIDELNSKKGQSEEYLSEL
-146 AKNQELS
+146 NQQLDDLQNRLQELQDQYDAKQ
-153 MNIKNLVNDAYA
+153 NELVQIQADLEDA
-165 KDISA
+165 KA
-170 KEDQIENTKAELEE
+170 KEE
-184 AKAVEK
+184 
-190 EQYASM
+190 EQYEAM

-209 NGYMAMLFSSKSI
+209 NGYMTMLFSSKSI

-355 EAEAARKQAAEAARV
+355 EAEAAEEAEAARI

-383 TDTSSSS
+383 TDTDSSSSSSS
-390 GSSSSDS
+390 GSST
-397 SASST
+397 SST
-402 TTGSPS
+402 TTESPS
-408 ASDTSSS
+408 AADTSSS
-415 SSSGTYLG
+415 SSNGTYLG

-456 IAMGGAN
+456 IAMGGVPFGTKLMINGQIYTVEDRGTAYGHVDVFFGSHSEAIAFGVQYADV
-463 YQQTVDISVFSEIL
+463 YQVN

>member
-1 MARTAKRYKKN
+1 MKKKKLFSLVLATVLTAA
-12 TEKKVLGIPVC
+12 TVLPCYG
-23 MAAIYVRLSVDSDE
+23 AST
-37 KKSESIETQVTLIKE
+37 K
-52 FIQKHN
+52 
-58 ENPNREYEIAVYDI
+58 
-72 YSDLGKT
+72 
-79 GTNFDRPGFER
+79 
-90 MMNDVRAGKINC
+90 
-102 ILVKDFSRFGRNYI
+102 
-116 ETGNYLE
+116 E
-123 KILPFMK
+123 KISNAQAEQAAAQSQL
-130 VRFVSVCDN
+130 
-139 YDSYALG
+139 DSIQSRIDELNSKKGQSEEYLSEL
-146 AKNQELS
+146 NQQLDDLQNRLQELQDQYDAKQ
-153 MNIKNLVNDAYA
+153 NELVQIQADLEDA
-165 KDISA
+165 KA
-170 KEDQIENTKAELEE
+170 KEE
-184 AKAVEK
+184 
-190 EQYASM
+190 EQYEAM

-434 ICTGQWSGGSTASGT
+434 IWYRTVVRRIHRERNHTDRRKNDRHGRCTIRNETDDQRPGLHGRRPRNRLRPRRHLLQQPFRGAELRRAVCRCISAELRNKDKRYAGT
-449 TPTAGRT
+449 ELPA
-456 IAMGGAN
+456 
-463 YQQTVDISVFSEIL
+463 YLFF

>member
-1 MARTAKRYKKN
+1 MKKKKLFSLVLATVLTAA
-12 TEKKVLGIPVC
+12 TVLPCYG
-23 MAAIYVRLSVDSDE
+23 AST
-37 KKSESIETQVTLIKE
+37 K
-52 FIQKHN
+52 
-58 ENPNREYEIAVYDI
+58 
-72 YSDLGKT
+72 
-79 GTNFDRPGFER
+79 
-90 MMNDVRAGKINC
+90 
-102 ILVKDFSRFGRNYI
+102 
-116 ETGNYLE
+116 E
-123 KILPFMK
+123 KISNAQAEQAAAQSQL
-130 VRFVSVCDN
+130 
-139 YDSYALG
+139 DSIQSRIDELNSKKGQSEEYLSEL
-146 AKNQELS
+146 NQQLDDLQNRLQELQDQYDAKQ
-153 MNIKNLVNDAYA
+153 NELVQIQADLEDA
-165 KDISA
+165 KA
-170 KEDQIENTKAELEE
+170 KEE
-184 AKAVEK
+184 
-190 EQYASM
+190 EQYEAM

-370 AAAEAANAAAKAD
+370 AAAEAAKAD

-456 IAMGGAN
+456 IAMGGVPFGTKLMINGQVYTVEDRGTA
-463 YQQTVDISVFSEIL
+463 YGHVDIFCSSHSEALSFGVQYADVYQLS